1 MKRINRFWVLFVMV
15 ISLLV
20 YIAFISENVY
30 INQILLYCGIPV
42 FVLFGGWIFNT
53 PNEKEMKVIRR
64 LYNMFN

>member
-15 ISLLV
+15 ISLLL
-20 YIAFISENVY
+20 YIAFISNNVY
-30 INQILLYCGIPV
+30 INQILFYCGIPIL
-42 FVLFGGWIFNT
+42 VLFGGWIFNT